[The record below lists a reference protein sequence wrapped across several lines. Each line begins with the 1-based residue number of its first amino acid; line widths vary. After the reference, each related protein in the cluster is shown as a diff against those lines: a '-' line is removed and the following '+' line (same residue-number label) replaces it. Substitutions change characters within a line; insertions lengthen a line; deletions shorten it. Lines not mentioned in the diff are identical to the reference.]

1 MALPAL
7 LLLCLAL
14 LLALARRR
22 RAQAAAPLP
31 PGPPP
36 LPLLGNLLHVDGW
49 DIIPTFRRLQE
60 KYGPVF
66 TFYMGPRPTVVLC
79 GYEAMKEAF
88 TDNAEA
94 FGGRAPIQALGDTI
108 SKYGVVSTN
117 GERWKQLRRFT
128 LTTLR
133 NFGMGK
139 RSIEERIQEEARFLV
154 EALQET
160 QGHPFDPTFYL
171 SHAVSNIICS
181 IVFGNRFEYEDKNFT
196 TLLELINTSF
206 RLMSSPGMQIFNAF
220 PCLKRIFPSPHR
232 RLSKCF
238 DDIISFV
245 LQRVQMHR
253 ESFDPNC
260 PRDFI
265 DSFLAKME
273 QEKENPVSEFHDMN
287 LAITVFNL
295 FFAGT
300 ETVSITLRY
309 GLLILLRHP
318 EIEAKVQEE
327 IDRVIGRNRSPCMED
342 RIKMP
347 YTDAVV
353 HEIQRFGDI
362 LPVVTSHLMTRD
374 TTFRGY
380 SLPKDTVVGVF
391 LTSVLQDPQY
401 FETPKKFNPGHF
413 LDENGAFKKSEAF
426 LPFSSG
432 DTPGGFFFKNGMCAL
447 SSLGLFS
454 SNGET
459 WRQLRRFALTTL
471 RNFGMGKRS
480 IEERVQE
487 EIQFLMEECRN
498 TQGSPFDPTFVL
510 RRSVSNVI
518 CSVVFGERF
527 RYDDKDF
534 QTLLDLIQENFR
546 RVDTVWVQFYGLFP
560 QILKHLPGPHNRL
573 FENYAEQKRFAAR
586 MVQKHEDTLDPD
598 SPGDYIDTFL
608 IRMRQ
613 DSGNPSS
620 EFHKENLITSA
631 LDLFFAGTE
640 TISSTLRYGF
650 LILLKY
656 PQITERIQEEID
668 QIVGQNRAPSMEDR
682 VMMPYTDAV
691 IHEIQRFI
699 DINPLGI
706 PHSVTRDTEFAGYT
720 IPKGTFVFPLLN
732 SVLHDPIQFEAPETF
747 DPGHFLDEK
756 GKFKKSAAF
765 MPFSAGKRSCP
776 GEGLARMEL
785 FLYLSTVLQN
795 FALASPAGCEEIDI
809 TPEYSGFG
817 KASRQYQL
825 CLLPR

>member
-1 MALPAL
+1 MEAWLGGTWILAVLLLVLWL
-7 LLLCLAL
+7 LLL
-14 LLALARRR
+14 
-22 RAQAAAPLP
+22 QGKSHPGNLP
-31 PGPPP
+31 PGPPSWP
-36 LPLLGNLLHVDGW
+36 VLGSLLHLKG
-49 DIIPTFRRLQE
+49 PSLLQSLLKLRE
-60 KYGPVF
+60 RYGDVF
-66 TFYMGPRPTVVLC
+66 TIYLGSQRAVVLC
-79 GYEAMKEAF
+79 GHRTVKAALV
-88 TDNAEA
+88 DQAEE
-94 FGGRAPIQALGDTI
+94 FGGRA
-108 SKYGVVSTN
+108 
-117 GERWKQLRRFT
+117 E
-128 LTTLR
+128 
-133 NFGMGK
+133 
-139 RSIEERIQEEARFLV
+139 
-154 EALQET
+154 
-160 QGHPFDPTFYL
+160 
-171 SHAVSNIICS
+171 
-181 IVFGNRFEYEDKNFT
+181 
-196 TLLELINTSF
+196 
-206 RLMSSPGMQIFNAF
+206 
-220 PCLKRIFPSPHR
+220 
-232 RLSKCF
+232 
-238 DDIISFV
+238 
-245 LQRVQMHR
+245 
-253 ESFDPNC
+253 
-260 PRDFI
+260 
-265 DSFLAKME
+265 
-273 QEKENPVSEFHDMN
+273 
-287 LAITVFNL
+287 
-295 FFAGT
+295 
-300 ETVSITLRY
+300 VSIAER
-309 GLLILLRHP
+309 
-318 EIEAKVQEE
+318 
-327 IDRVIGRNRSPCMED
+327 
-342 RIKMP
+342 
-347 YTDAVV
+347 
-353 HEIQRFGDI
+353 
-362 LPVVTSHLMTRD
+362 TSK
-374 TTFRGY
+374 GY
-380 SLPKDTVVGVF
+380 
-391 LTSVLQDPQY
+391 
-401 FETPKKFNPGHF
+401 
-413 LDENGAFKKSEAF
+413 
-426 LPFSSG
+426 
-432 DTPGGFFFKNGMCAL
+432 
-447 SSLGLFS
+447 GLFS

>member
-1 MALPAL
+1 MAP
-7 LLLCLAL
+7 CT
-14 LLALARRR
+14 
-22 RAQAAAPLP
+22 Q
-31 PGPPP
+31 
-36 LPLLGNLLHVDGW
+36 
-49 DIIPTFRRLQE
+49 LQE

-108 SKYGVVSTN
+108 SKYGVVSTS
-117 GERWKQLRRFT
+117 GERWKQLRRFS

-181 IVFGNRFEYEDKNFT
+181 IVFGNRFEYEDKDFI
-196 TLLELINTSF
+196 TLLELINTAF

-238 DDIISFV
+238 DDIISFI

-362 LPVVTSHLMTRD
+362 TPVVASHLMTRD

-432 DTPGGFFFKNGMCAL
+432 KRVC
-447 SSLGLFS
+447 LGES
-454 SNGET
+454 
-459 WRQLRRFALTTL
+459 
-471 RNFGMGKRS
+471 
-480 IEERVQE
+480 
-487 EIQFLMEECRN
+487 
-498 TQGSPFDPTFVL
+498 
-510 RRSVSNVI
+510 
-518 CSVVFGERF
+518 
-527 RYDDKDF
+527 
-534 QTLLDLIQENFR
+534 
-546 RVDTVWVQFYGLFP
+546 
-560 QILKHLPGPHNRL
+560 
-573 FENYAEQKRFAAR
+573 
-586 MVQKHEDTLDPD
+586 
-598 SPGDYIDTFL
+598 
-608 IRMRQ
+608 
-613 DSGNPSS
+613 
-620 EFHKENLITSA
+620 
-631 LDLFFAGTE
+631 
-640 TISSTLRYGF
+640 
-650 LILLKY
+650 
-656 PQITERIQEEID
+656 
-668 QIVGQNRAPSMEDR
+668 
-682 VMMPYTDAV
+682 
-691 IHEIQRFI
+691 
-699 DINPLGI
+699 
-706 PHSVTRDTEFAGYT
+706 
-720 IPKGTFVFPLLN
+720 
-732 SVLHDPIQFEAPETF
+732 
-747 DPGHFLDEK
+747 
-756 GKFKKSAAF
+756 
-765 MPFSAGKRSCP
+765 
-776 GEGLARMEL
+776 LARMEL
-785 FLYLSTVLQN
+785 FLFLTTVLQN
-795 FALASPAGCEEIDI
+795 LNLKTFQVREEIDI
-809 TPEYSGFG
+809 LPVVEGIG
-817 KASRQYQL
+817 KRP
-825 CLLPR
+825 PRYRLSVAPRWKITSYI